1 MPDPVGAA
9 IAFSALGANVL
20 ATALLLLF
28 NYRGRAVRWYS
39 LFLTA
44 ISAWLLALGVLSTT
58 GAWGTG
64 PWSGVYGA
72 AVFAMPGLFLAAT
85 LCQTDAD
92 WPRARWSALAVTG
105 PAVVLGILVMTTPA
119 PLWLQ
124 VTGIG
129 WQVAGWGGGSWL
141 QWRAGRYERPRYR
154 HQERAHRVVSSLLV
168 MPGLVVLGALLLG
181 ADTFFRYVM
190 PVLIFVIHII
200 IFVGVVWLRFYDI
213 EIRAARSGEIAGR
226 AVEAERLAA
235 VGELA
240 ASVAHEVRNP
250 LTGVRSLAQQ
260 MAEEEVDPERWRRYA
275 GVIVEEIGRVDR
287 IVANLLG
294 VARRA
299 PAADT
304 SPGPTPLG
312 PLFDDLLLLTG
323 GRARRAG
330 VSLEAEAAGAVAPA
344 PREPLAQ
351 VLLNL
356 LLNAVRH
363 SPDGGTVR
371 LLAHA
376 DADGVTL
383 LVRDSGPG
391 IPAAERDRIFEPFH
405 SAGTDGTGLGL
416 SIVRRIA
423 RERGWTVTVGDAPG
437 GGAEFR
443 IGLAR
448 APAAVVPGTRTEA
461 GEVGRATA
469 RAAGDT
475 SP

>member
-1 MPDPVGAA
+1 MPDPIGAA

-28 NYRGRAVRWYS
+28 NHRSRAVRWYS
-39 LFLTA
+39 LFLAA
-44 ISAWLLALGVLSTT
+44 ISAWLLSLGILSTT
-58 GAWGTG
+58 GDWSG
-64 PWSGVYGA
+64 PWASVYAA
-72 AVFAMPGLFLAAT
+72 AVFALPGLFLAAT
-85 LCQTDAD
+85 LSQRRTRETWAS
-92 WPRARWSALAVTG
+92 WGALAVT
-105 PAVVLGILVMTTPA
+105 AAAMVLGIVVMTSPA

-124 VTGIG
+124 VAGLG
-129 WQVAGWGGGSWL
+129 WQVVGWGTGSWL
-141 QWRAGRYERPRYR
+141 QWRARGHERPPFRDR
-154 HQERAHRVVSSLLV
+154 EGVHRVVSALLV
-168 MPGLVVLGALLLG
+168 LPGLLVAGAMLLD
-181 ADTFFRYVM
+181 ADAFLRYVM
-190 PVLIFVIHII
+190 PLLIFVIHII

-260 MAEEEVDPERWRRYA
+260 MAEQDVDPERCRRYA

-294 VARRA
+294 MARRGA
-299 PAADT
+299 GYDPG
-304 SPGPTPLG
+304 PGPTPLA

-330 VSLEAEAAGAVAPA
+330 VSLEADAAGSVAPA

-356 LLNAVRH
+356 LLNAIQH
-363 SPDGGTVR
+363 SPDGGTVQLR
-371 LLAHA
+371 ARS
-376 DADGVTL
+376 DDVGVTL
-383 LVRDSGPG
+383 VVRDSGPG
-391 IPAAERDRIFEPFH
+391 IPSAERERIFEPFH

-423 RERGWTVTVGDAPG
+423 RERTWTLSVDDAPG

-443 IGLAR
+443 IEI
-448 APAAVVPGTRTEA
+448 AA
-461 GEVGRATA
+461 
-469 RAAGDT
+469 T
-475 SP
+475 SPGGDGGSPTGAGRDGRTVATMTGAPSP